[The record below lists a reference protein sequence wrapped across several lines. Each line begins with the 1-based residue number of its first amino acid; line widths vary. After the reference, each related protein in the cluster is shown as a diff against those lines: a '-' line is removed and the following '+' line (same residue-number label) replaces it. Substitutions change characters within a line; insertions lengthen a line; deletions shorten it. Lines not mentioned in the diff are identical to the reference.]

1 MVSQRLDQ
9 FSDGVTAALFL
20 SLGDF
25 LLSNIDQLSSR
36 CLLVHSFDR
45 CEQGVSHLAEL
56 HSRLVER
63 INRQLDTGALH
74 FGSPGPATGHSV
86 LVGATLG
93 GHRLTRRAVDHSKV
107 AAGRTLRQGG
117 YIGDNL
123 RRGFNLRSLSTV
135 PGVLQCWA
143 ELHLQVGRPPR
154 RAPNSGEDRF
164 GRQISKGFKNTPCRL
179 LGRRTFSDAG
189 LRGYRLNELSDSVGD
204 FGDGVA

>member
-1 MVSQRLDQ
+1 MVTQRLDQ
-9 FSDGVTAALFL
+9 FCDSVTAALFL

-25 LLSNIDQLSSR
+25 LFSDLNQFPSR
-36 CLLVHSFDR
+36 FLLVHSFDG

-63 INRQLDTGALH
+63 IDRQLDASVLH
-74 FGSPGPATGHSV
+74 LGSPRPPTGHSV

-143 ELHLQVGRPPR
+143 ELHLQVGRPPGCTLD
-154 RAPNSGEDRF
+154 AGANRF
-164 GRQISKGFKNTPCRL
+164 GRQISKGFKNALCRL
-179 LGRRTFSDAG
+179 FGRRAFSDAG
-189 LRGYRLNELSDSVGD
+189 LRGD
-204 FGDGVA
+204 